1 MSKISSNPKQRNLSS
16 PKTIMSKMPVV
27 VLLEDIKITGR
38 DMKNNWFLRFC
49 SILHGLTVIL
59 GLSGAGVQIYNVFR
73 AESIS
78 TNSENNMTDLLHQ
91 GSFFILRIYCMFLSL
106 LAMFTEREDIFL
118 FKNLFFLDS
127 WTSRGLFLI
136 FCGVLQVITKHY
148 SCQVGPY
155 YAWNDIVGTAFLAL
169 GSIYF
174 TLGCLCFNLIR
185 DRQLMKIRKQKQM
198 TLQAEQLHVH
208 KSEVEQMLLETQ
220 SKLKMEGLV

>member
-1 MSKISSNPKQRNLSS
+1 MSKINSNPKQRNLSS
-16 PKTIMSKMPVV
+16 PKTVMSKMPIVV
-27 VLLEDIKITGR
+27 SLDDIKITGR

-49 SILHGLTVIL
+49 SILHGLTVII
-59 GLSGAGVQIYNVFR
+59 GLAGAGVQIYVILGT
-73 AESIS
+73 ESIS
-78 TNSENNMTDLLHQ
+78 TNSSNLTYW
-91 GSFFILRIYCMFLSL
+91 SFFILRIYCMFLSL
-106 LAMFTEREDIFL
+106 LAMFTESEHIFL

-136 FCGVLQVITKHY
+136 FCGVLQVITKHN

-155 YAWNDIVGTAFLAL
+155 DTWNDIIGMAFLAL
-169 GSIYF
+169 GGIYF
-174 TLGCLCFNLIR
+174 SLGCMCFNLIR